1 MNTIRNMHEVIFPNI
16 YILLDIIYYMVRLVR
31 IIALAV
37 ITVGFKGQTNT
48 LQHFCSALCY
58 HQKYTFFLDFSF
70 FQTKEVIT
78 SWLER

>member
-31 IIALAV
+31 IIALAI

-48 LQHFCSALCY
+48 LQHFCSALC
-58 HQKYTFFLDFSF
+58 
-70 FQTKEVIT
+70 
-78 SWLER
+78 